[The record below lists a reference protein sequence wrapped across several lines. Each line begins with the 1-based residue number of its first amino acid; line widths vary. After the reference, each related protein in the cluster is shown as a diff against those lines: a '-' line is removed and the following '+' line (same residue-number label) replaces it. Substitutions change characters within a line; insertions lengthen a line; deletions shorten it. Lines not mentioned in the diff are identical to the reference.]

1 MAFVI
6 DSGFTLAIGG
16 TVGTEI
22 DGMSQAEF
30 DIAKIIEGHVGYE
43 TPVQWR
49 IASEL
54 AQHFGQLQSSE
65 NMNKSLAQMVN
76 AIGYGIGQMPPVVTR
91 ARVKK
96 LYAES
101 MRQHDEDEA
110 VPTPVSWW
118 ERSNVHGWTNRMK
131 VSLGIALISVVLSI
145 SAVILTVASK

>member
-1 MAFVI
+1 M
-6 DSGFTLAIGG
+6 GFLTA
-16 TVGTEI
+16 EEA
-22 DGMSQAEF
+22 GMSEAEF
-30 DIAKIIEGHVGYE
+30 NIAKIIEAHVGYE

-65 NMNKSLAQMVN
+65 NMSKSLAQMVN

-101 MRQHDEDEA
+101 MRLAVDENEA

-118 ERSNVHGWTNRMK
+118 ERSDDYGWTNRMK
-131 VSLGIALISVVLSI
+131 VALAAAVVLSI
-145 SAVILTVASK
+145 SAFILNHC

>member
-1 MAFVI
+1 M
-6 DSGFTLAIGG
+6 GFLTA
-16 TVGTEI
+16 EEA
-22 DGMSQAEF
+22 GMSEAEF
-30 DIAKIIEGHVGYE
+30 DIAKIIEAHVGYE

-101 MRQHDEDEA
+101 MRQHDDENEA

-118 ERSNVHGWTNRMK
+118 ERSNVHGCTWTNRMK
-131 VSLGIALISVVLSI
+131 VSLVAAVVLSI
-145 SAVILTVASK
+145 SAFILNHC